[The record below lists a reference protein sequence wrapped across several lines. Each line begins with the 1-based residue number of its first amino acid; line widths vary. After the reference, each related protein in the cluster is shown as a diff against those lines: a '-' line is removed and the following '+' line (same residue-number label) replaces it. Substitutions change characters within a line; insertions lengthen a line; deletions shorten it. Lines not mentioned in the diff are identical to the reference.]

1 MQAVI
6 QNQRVVKRKKEE
18 LRRKPRK
25 SRSGIKNGF
34 FLNNFRGIV
43 KKFSSSRRKPA
54 VQSVVAAGNAHWVE
68 KRRTPPILP
77 SAPPAGLKNR
87 AARISELIKRIRSG
101 HSRNLKLLL
110 LGVLGGTLLLY
121 FAAVLLLSTDT
132 IYAGQGGVPF
142 PGATDLESQLL
153 SYLEPR
159 GEWHLTEEARTINP
173 EQFSSLEISEYTVS
187 KGDTLSEIAKKFS
200 LKMDTLISFNQINN
214 VRKMQVGTVLKI
226 PNRDGLMYRVKRG
239 DSLSAISARNS
250 LSINALLDAN
260 DLDSTELHI
269 GQDLFLPGARMDPY
283 ELRLAIQEAFARPV
297 IGRFTSNYGMR
308 NDPFTGILRFHN
320 GVDLA
325 NEVGTPIYAAM
336 DGVVKRVETQLGYY
350 GKYVII
356 GHPNGYQTLY
366 AHLNSFN
373 VRVGQQ
379 VSRGQ
384 KIGEMGNTGR
394 STGSHLHFSI
404 FQNGKS
410 INPLDQIPNLY

>member
-1 MQAVI
+1 MRAI
-6 QNQRVVKRKKEE
+6 TRK
-18 LRRKPRK
+18 L
-25 SRSGIKNGF
+25 
-34 FLNNFRGIV
+34 V
-43 KKFSSSRRKPA
+43 SSRNKPA
-54 VQSVVAAGNAHWVE
+54 AQSVAEAGNAHWVE
-68 KRRTPPILP
+68 KRRTSPVLR
-77 SAPPAGLKNR
+77 SGPPAGLKNR
-87 AARISELIKRIRSG
+87 AARISELIKGLRIH
-101 HSRNLKLLL
+101 HSRKLKLLIFGL
-110 LGVLGGTLLLY
+110 IGGTLLLY
-121 FAAVLLLSTDT
+121 CAAAFLLSSDD

-142 PGATDLESQLL
+142 PGAADLESQLL
-153 SYLEPR
+153 NYLEPR

-173 EQFSSLEISEYTVS
+173 EQFSSLELSEYTIA
-187 KGDTLSEIAKKFS
+187 KGDTLSEIAKKFG

-250 LSINALLDAN
+250 ISINALLDAN
-260 DLDSTELHI
+260 DLDSTELQI

-297 IGRFTSNYGMR
+297 LGRFTSNYGMR

-325 NEVGTPIYAAM
+325 NAVGTPIYAAM

-394 STGSHLHFSI
+394 STGPHLHFSI